1 MSTQSH
7 NLSTELQEQISAFQQ
22 QMLPKIPKEILE
34 TFEKTTTELVRSGI
48 AERSLHVGEK
58 APDFTLANTRGE
70 RVIFSEVLKKRTCGR
85 DLLPWR
91 LVTVLQPA
99 VAGVS
104 KAVAGNASAGSFDC
118 RDCSRTT

>member
-7 NLSTELQEQISAFQQ
+7 SLSTELQEQISAFQKDL
-22 QMLPKIPKEILE
+22 LPKIPKEILE

-70 RVIFSEVLKKRTCGR
+70 RVTFSEVLKKG
-85 DLLPWR
+85 
-91 LVTVLQPA
+91 PA
-99 VAGVS
+99 VVTFYRG
-104 KAVAGNASAGSFDC
+104 GW
-118 RDCSRTT
+118 